1 LQKLWKSW
9 RTNFGTIFAWG
20 IWELN
25 LMGPEDKKIEQYLKT
40 HILKIG
46 AGVVNSGRIYIFAA
60 GIADGILY

>member
-1 LQKLWKSW
+1 
-9 RTNFGTIFAWG
+9 
-20 IWELN
+20 
-25 LMGPEDKKIEQYLKT
+25 MGPEDKKIEQYLKT